1 MRRPRKMDPYLVSKQ
16 KWELAYIARKFKTKA
31 STVLRIVKAVGR
43 SRQKVYATLRSATRL
58 IS

>member
-1 MRRPRKMDPYLVSKQ
+1 MKKHRKMDPYLVSQQ
-16 KWELAYIARKFKTKA
+16 KWELAYIARKFGA
-31 STVLRIVKAVGR
+31 SIQTVRRIVKAVGR